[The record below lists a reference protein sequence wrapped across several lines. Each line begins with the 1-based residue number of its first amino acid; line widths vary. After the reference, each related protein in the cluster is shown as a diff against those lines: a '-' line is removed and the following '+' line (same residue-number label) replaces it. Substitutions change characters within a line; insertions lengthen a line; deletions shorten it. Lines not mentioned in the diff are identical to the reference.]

1 MNIAL
6 LAEKTGIVSTK
17 MKGVARESVQMD
29 FMPSERSR
37 NFVSVSIKYTI

>member
-6 LAEKTGIVSTK
+6 LAEKAGIVATII
-17 MKGVARESVQMD
+17 KGVACESVQMV

-37 NFVSVSIKYTI
+37 NFVSVSMKYTI

>member
-6 LAEKTGIVSTK
+6 LAEKTGIVATAIK
-17 MKGVARESVQMD
+17 DVACESVQMA
-29 FMPSERSR
+29 FIPSEKSR

>member
-6 LAEKTGIVSTK
+6 LAEKTAIVATAIK
-17 MKGVARESVQMD
+17 DVACESVQMV
-29 FMPSERSR
+29 FIPSERSR